1 MEPRRIL
8 FASVP
13 FDGHFNPLT
22 GIAVHLQ
29 SLGHDVR
36 WYAGPSYANR
46 LSRLGIAHLPF
57 RAAPEVNGTN
67 VHEHFPE
74 RETLKGLKL
83 LRFEF
88 KHVIVGNTGAYFD
101 DLAAIFDD
109 EFRFETL
116 VCDGMFYAYAL
127 VAQALS
133 VPVHVVQPAPMLFS
147 SPDTPPNFAGMTPA
161 TTAVGRF
168 AHRRLRTVME
178 KVSMGAG
185 MPLFHQAFT
194 DRGLEVPA
202 GSIFDLPL
210 SCATLVFQSGV
221 PGFSYPR
228 RQLSSRV
235 VFAGPLLPYRSPDD
249 PPGTFTPHLRPGR
262 KVIVISQGTVDNHD
276 PSKLI
281 TPALDALRDSG
292 HVLFVA
298 TGGAN
303 TAELRQAY
311 PGDDII
317 IEDYL
322 DFGRLFEHADL
333 FICNGGYGSIL
344 LSLSK
349 GVPVLS
355 AGVREGKN
363 DVNAHV
369 RYFGVGI
376 DLRTEQPKPAK
387 IRRAV
392 DKLLSDESF
401 RANVSRLAAELRSYD
416 PNAIITERLF
426 EARDRPPPGPPG
438 TTPSALGTGV

>member
-22 GIAVHLQ
+22 GIAAHLQ

-36 WYAGPSYANR
+36 WYAGPSYADR
-46 LSRLGIAHLPF
+46 LSGLGIPHFPF
-57 RAAPEVNGTN
+57 RAAREINGSN

-74 RETLKGLKL
+74 RGTLKGLKL

-88 KHVIVGNTGAYFD
+88 KHVIVANTGAYFD
-101 DLAAIFDD
+101 DVADIRDNEFPFDA
-109 EFRFETL
+109 L
-116 VCDGMFYAYAL
+116 VCDGMFYGYAL
-127 VAQALS
+127 VAQALR

-147 SPDTPPNFAGMTPA
+147 SPDTPPNFAGLTPA
-161 TTAVGRF
+161 KTAAGRF

-185 MPLFHQAFT
+185 MAVFNQAFT
-194 DRGLEVPA
+194 DRGLEAPA

-210 SCATLVFQSGV
+210 SCATLAFQSGV

-228 RQLSSRV
+228 RQLSTKV
-235 VFAGPLLPYRSPDD
+235 VFAGPLFPYRSAED
-249 PPGTFTPHLRPGR
+249 PPDTFTQHLRPGR
-262 KVIVISQGTVDNHD
+262 KVVVISQGTVDNQD
-276 PSKLI
+276 ATKLI
-281 TPALDALRDSG
+281 SPALDALRDSG

-311 PGDDII
+311 PDDGII

-322 DFGRLFEHADL
+322 DFARLFEHADL

-344 LSLSK
+344 LSLTK

-355 AGVREGKN
+355 AGIREGKN
-363 DVNAHV
+363 DVNAHI

-392 DKLLSDESF
+392 DTLLRDQSF
-401 RANVSRLAAELRSYD
+401 KANVAGLAAELNSYD
-416 PNAIITERLF
+416 PNTIITERLIGAQDLGPRTIRG
-426 EARDRPPPGPPG
+426 ARHR
-438 TTPSALGTGV
+438 